1 MMDAPTQTGPANPAT
16 EPMAVKK
23 AAKPATKKAAVKKV
37 PANKPAAKKAGNRD
51 LSAAV
56 KAVHSGTKRTATRAA
71 AQADIDLAKVDPQ
84 LLLAAGDLPT
94 RKAFWDF
101 DLEKPFTRDGRKVHL
116 DIGRQA
122 RIPDY
127 MTRDGKR
134 TQRSMITIPP
144 KLREQI
150 RILSVSIGTKMRWER
165 RPSSRWPA
173 GRRSVWSRK
182 TSGWWSTLLR
192 TIRMRTNA
200 SKCDGRSTSCA
211 SRAASAEHTQG
222 PSGPFLMTF
231 LEADGEGSRG
241 RARPSLRMRAT
252 GVAPRRY
259 DPCASGSRPARPR
272 RGADAP
278 LHVAWRKP
286 ADGTPPMASGF
297 GLVGANARVGA
308 CGRAG
313 AGADPAAT

>member
-56 KAVHSGTKRTATRAA
+56 KAVHSGTKRTATRVGV
-71 AQADIDLAKVDPQ
+71 QADIDLAKVDPQ

-101 DLEKPFTRDGRKVHL
+101 DVEKPFTRDGRKVHL

-150 RILSVSIGTKMRWER
+150 RILFGVDRDEDALGTTAIIALASWAAER
-165 RPSSRWPA
+165 LVAENKRL
-173 GRRSVWSRK
+173 VV
-182 TSGWWSTLLR
+182 
-192 TIRMRTNA
+192 NA
-200 SKCDGRSTSCA
+200 SSHDPHADQRKQVR
-211 SRAASAEHTQG
+211 RAINQ
-222 PSGPFLMTF
+222 LRK
-231 LEADGEGSRG
+231 SRG
-241 RARPSLRMRAT
+241 QR
-252 GVAPRRY
+252 
-259 DPCASGSRPARPR
+259 
-272 RGADAP
+272 
-278 LHVAWRKP
+278 
-286 ADGTPPMASGF
+286 
-297 GLVGANARVGA
+297 
-308 CGRAG
+308 
-313 AGADPAAT
+313 